1 MKIHQIKIALR
12 GKRLTFVNVEN
23 ILQSLG
29 YSVVLFNTYP
39 GDMELERYELE
50 DKKGKLKA
58 FTYSKTAHIV
68 FVDANLHADDRLYL
82 LLHKL
87 GHIVLG
93 HVGDGKLVTRNQ
105 ILIDIEAD
113 SFAYSII
120 HNNKQGWVYV
130 LLSAVILYA
139 LLITGCFI
147 NARSTPVH
155 TSAEVVTQ
163 TEQPQ
168 QATESEVESEFVY
181 VTPSGNKFHRAD
193 CYYIKNRTT
202 TELSRTK
209 AATRYA
215 PCAVCEP

>member
-1 MKIHQIKIALR
+1 MNIYQIKRALR

-58 FTYSKTAHIV
+58 FTYSKTAHII

-82 LLHKL
+82 LLHEL

-120 HNNKQGWVYV
+120 RNDKRSWLYV
-130 LLSAVILYA
+130 LLSAVIIYA
-139 LLITGCFI
+139 LLITAVYI
-147 NARSTPVH
+147 NARIVPVH
-155 TSAEVVTQ
+155 TYTKVVTQ
-163 TEQPQ
+163 TQP
-168 QATESEVESEFVY
+168 QATEQNTDTVF
-181 VTPSGNKFHRAD
+181 VTPTGKKYHKQNCMYSRG
-193 CYYIKNRTT
+193 KNL
-202 TELSRTK
+202 TELTRTQ
-209 AATRYA
+209 AENIYT
-215 PCAVCEP
+215 PCSVCNP

>member
-1 MKIHQIKIALR
+1 MKIYKIKRALQ

-68 FVDANLHADDRLYL
+68 FMDANLHADDKLYL
-82 LLHKL
+82 ILHEL

-113 SFAYSII
+113 NFAYSIL
-120 HNNKQGWVYV
+120 HNHNRSWLYV
-130 LLSAVILYA
+130 LFSAVLLYSVI
-139 LLITGCFI
+139 ITAGFLNVRTAPAI
-147 NARSTPVH
+147 
-155 TSAEVVTQ
+155 TSAEVTTQ
-163 TEQPQ
+163 TEPPQ
-168 QATESEVESEFVY
+168 TVSATADTVY
-181 VTPSGNKFHRAD
+181 VTPAGKKYHKQD
-193 CYYIKNRTT
+193 CMYTKGKTL
-202 TELSRTK
+202 TELTRTQ
-209 AATRYA
+209 AENIYT
-215 PCAVCEP
+215 PCAVCNP

>member
-1 MKIHQIKIALR
+1 MNIYKIKRALK

-39 GDMELERYELE
+39 GDMELERYGLE
-50 DKKGKLKA
+50 EKKGKLKA
-58 FTYSKTAHIV
+58 FTYSQTAHIV
-68 FVDANLHADDRLYL
+68 FIDANLHADDKLYL
-82 LLHKL
+82 LLHEL

-93 HVGDGKLVTRNQ
+93 HVGDGKLVTRNK

-113 SFAYSII
+113 NFAYSII
-120 HNNKQGWVYV
+120 HNYKRSWLYV

-139 LLITGCFI
+139 LIITASFI
-147 NARSTPVH
+147 NERNTPVH

-168 QATESEVESEFVY
+168 DATESEAETVY
-181 VTPSGNKFHRAD
+181 VTPSGNKFHSAD